1 MGILKIKVV
10 DASGTPL
17 AGQTVKVTG
26 AGALQSSAEGMTQF
40 LTESDAALVIEI
52 NGVSVW
58 SGDSTELVRDEMFKA
73 EGASF
78 ARVSAGK

>member
-1 MGILKIKVV
+1 MGMLKIKVV
-10 DASGTPL
+10 DASGAAL

-26 AGALQSSAEGMTQF
+26 AGALQSGAEGMAQF
-40 LTESDAALVIEI
+40 LTESDAALDIEI
-52 NGVSVW
+52 NGASVW
-58 SGDSTELVRDEMFKA
+58 SGNSAELARDEVFKA

>member
-1 MGILKIKVV
+1 MGMLKIKVV
-10 DASGTPL
+10 DASGTAL

-40 LTESDAALVIEI
+40 LTESDVALDIEI
-52 NGVSVW
+52 NDTSVW
-58 SGDSTELVRDEMFKA
+58 SGNSAELARDELFKA

>member
-1 MGILKIKVV
+1 MGMLKIKVV
-10 DASGTPL
+10 DAAGAPL

-40 LTESDAALVIEI
+40 LTESDSALDIEI
-52 NGVSVW
+52 NGASVW
-58 SGDSTELVRDEMFKA
+58 SGNSAELARDELFKA

>member
-1 MGILKIKVV
+1 MGMLKIKVV
-10 DASGTPL
+10 DAAGAAL
-17 AGQTVKVTG
+17 AGQTVKVSG

-40 LTESDAALVIEI
+40 LTESDAVLVIEI
-52 NGVSVW
+52 NGASVW
-58 SGDSTELVRDEMFKA
+58 SGNSAELARDELFKA

>member
-1 MGILKIKVV
+1 MGMLKIKVV
-10 DASGTPL
+10 DAVGAAL
-17 AGQTVKVTG
+17 AGQTVKVSG
-26 AGALQSSAEGMTQF
+26 AGALQTSAEGMAQF

-52 NGVSVW
+52 NGASVW
-58 SGDSTELVRDEMFKA
+58 SGNSAELARDELFKA

>member
-1 MGILKIKVV
+1 MGMLKIKVV
-10 DASGTPL
+10 DASGASL
-17 AGQTVKVTG
+17 AGQTVKVSG

-40 LTESDAALVIEI
+40 LTESDAAIVIDI
-52 NGVSVW
+52 NGASVW
-58 SGDSTELVRDEMFKA
+58 SGNSAELARDELFKA

>member
-1 MGILKIKVV
+1 MGMLKIKVV
-10 DASGTPL
+10 DAAGAAL
-17 AGQTVKVTG
+17 AGQTVKVSG
-26 AGALQSSAEGMTQF
+26 AGALQTSAEGMAQF

-58 SGDSTELVRDEMFKA
+58 SGNSAELARDELFKA